1 MPNPAVITAQDVL
14 NGEPVYLTSCDA
26 WTPEI
31 AFAEILE
38 PDDYDW
44 RLAFANRLKEVTNA
58 ALRPVEADANGLPVG
73 IAA

>member
-1 MPNPAVITAQDVL
+1 MTTPAIIAAQDIL
-14 NGEPVYLTSCDA
+14 NGEAVYLTSCDA

-38 PDDYDW
+38 PDDFDW

-58 ALRPVEADANGLPVG
+58 ALRPVQADVNGLPVG

>member
-1 MPNPAVITAQDVL
+1 MINPAIIAAQDTL
-14 NGEPVYLTSCDA
+14 NGEAVFLTSCDA

-31 AFAEILE
+31 TFAEILE

-58 ALRPVEADANGLPVG
+58 ALRPVTADANGLPVE